1 MHRRV
6 PTSLLVALIVALG
19 GASLATA
26 QGGPAALGTP
36 VTIVDPE
43 GIIRGEVTVREIV
56 DPFTEHEP
64 SAPPPEGMRYVL
76 LVVTFQ
82 AALDQQLDAQPY
94 QVVLQDTDGYLYS
107 TQFIP
112 RPEDAVLPDL
122 QGQLMAPDNR
132 ISGAITYH
140 VPADATIDRIVYQP
154 SFDRFVELA
163 DLTPGTGPAL
173 GDATTYTDAL
183 GASVTV
189 STQLIDPFTAIDPA
203 YPPAEGMRFVVAHPV
218 FENSGEL
225 PFYADPYDVVLR
237 DTGGQ
242 LYNITTVY
250 QPEGFTVP
258 PLEAQTMSPG
268 DRISGY
274 LGFQVPVDAQL
285 ADLMYFPES
294 SRLVTLADLD
304 GGGVSTPP
312 AGSPAPAATP
322 APAASPAPVASPAP
336 AASVPPEASAGTGR

>member
-6 PTSLLVALIVALG
+6 PTSLLIALIVALG

-43 GIIRGEVTVREIV
+43 GIIRGEVTVREMV

-64 SAPPPEGMRYVL
+64 TAPPPEGMRYVL
-76 LVVTFQ
+76 LVTTFQ

-107 TQFIP
+107 TQYIP
-112 RPEDAVLPDL
+112 RPADAVMPDL

-132 ISGAITYH
+132 ISGAITFH
-140 VPADATIDRIVYQP
+140 VPTDATIDRVVYQP

-163 DLTPGTGPAL
+163 DVTPGTGPAL

-183 GASVTV
+183 GASTTV

-203 YPPAEGMRFVVAHPV
+203 YPPAEGMRVRGAR
-218 FENSGEL
+218 S
-225 PFYADPYDVVLR
+225 R
-237 DTGGQ
+237 
-242 LYNITTVY
+242 
-250 QPEGFTVP
+250 
-258 PLEAQTMSPG
+258 
-268 DRISGY
+268 
-274 LGFQVPVDAQL
+274 
-285 ADLMYFPES
+285 S
-294 SRLVTLADLD
+294 SRTPVSSPTTPTRTTSSCVTR
-304 GGGVSTPP
+304 
-312 AGSPAPAATP
+312 
-322 APAASPAPVASPAP
+322 VASCTTSRRSTSRR
-336 AASVPPEASAGTGR
+336 ASRSRPSKPRR